1 MKQNIKKSNQ
11 ALRERERERERP
23 DIFNN
28 KLNL

>member
-11 ALRERERERERP
+11 ALRERERETP